1 MSLPK
6 PSDSKSDTE
15 DINNKLDIQHIDIV
29 IGGITFATMDE
40 VKASIKESSRKTEV
54 YTLSERLSKIEAIT
68 PIPIL
73 KSSNW
78 YHWHESVQKLI
89 QLSDTSAAFL
99 PDPPRNKALT
109 MWSIWWASK
118 LRETAPEV
126 QTAPRDPPRFILSKI
141 ANVTNGNAHT
151 NKINIVHRFW
161 IF

>member
-1 MSLPK
+1 MSLSK

-15 DINNKLDIQHIDIV
+15 EINNKLDIQHIDIE

-40 VKASIKESSRKTEV
+40 VKASIKEPSRKTEM
-54 YTLSERLSKIEAIT
+54 YTLSICLSKIEAMT

-99 PDPPRNKALT
+99 SDPSRNKALT

-118 LRETAPEV
+118 LRKC
-126 QTAPRDPPRFILSKI
+126 QSSM
-141 ANVTNGNAHT
+141 
-151 NKINIVHRFW
+151 
-161 IF
+161 